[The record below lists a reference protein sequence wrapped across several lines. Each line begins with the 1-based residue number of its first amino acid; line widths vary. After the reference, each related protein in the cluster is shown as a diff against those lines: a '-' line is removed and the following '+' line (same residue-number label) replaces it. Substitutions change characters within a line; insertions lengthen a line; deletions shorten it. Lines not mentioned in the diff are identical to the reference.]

1 MQQKKT
7 KKNYFKKSAQ
17 GNANLSEVM
26 SGFLIT
32 CDRNREKN
40 AVREAYQIIE

>member
-1 MQQKKT
+1 MQRKDRKK
-7 KKNYFKKSAQ
+7 YFKKATQ
-17 GNANLSEVM
+17 GDANLSEVM